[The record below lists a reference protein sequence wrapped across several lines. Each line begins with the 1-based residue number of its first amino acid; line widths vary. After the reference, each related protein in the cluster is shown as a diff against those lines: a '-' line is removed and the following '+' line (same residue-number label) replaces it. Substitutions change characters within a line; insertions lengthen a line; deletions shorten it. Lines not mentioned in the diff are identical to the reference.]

1 MKINYHNR
9 KFKAVSN
16 SDSGEV
22 EASTIFN
29 YFQQGNILWATYSG
43 KHIQFGTITGLV
55 HKEGHLEFS
64 YQHVNADNE
73 IMTGL
78 CRSTP
83 KVIADGKIQLHEVW
97 QWTCKDNAKGESIVE
112 EI

>member
-1 MKINYHNR
+1 MEINYHNR

-22 EASTIFN
+22 EESTIFN
-29 YFQQGNILWATYSG
+29 YFQEGNILWGTYAG

-55 HKEGHLEFS
+55 HKEGLLEFS
-64 YQHVNADNE
+64 YQHVNANNE

-78 CRSTP
+78 CRSKP
-83 KVIADGKIQLHEVW
+83 KKLVSGKIQLHEVW
-97 QWTCKDNAKGESIVE
+97 QWTCKENAKGESIIE

>member
-1 MKINYHNR
+1 MDINYHNR
-9 KFKAVSN
+9 KFRAVSN

-22 EASTIFN
+22 EESTIFN
-29 YFQQGNILWATYSG
+29 YFQDGNILWGTYTG

-55 HKEGHLEFS
+55 HKDSHLEFS

-83 KVIADGKIQLHEVW
+83 IELDNGKIQLRERW
-97 QWTCKDNAKGESIVE
+97 QWTCKDKTKGESIIE